1 MLMLIFIPPDFH
13 SSSLCCVPPSQA
25 EGPCKCNGWKSQ
37 NPPPTPPQTEQPSSA
52 VNLQEPCRSCSHTL
66 GASAAPSTLL
76 FLLFFFRSNCGCIRQ
91 RLSSVHPRRPRHP
104 PGECFRGGDEPA
116 AGHRPGCGVSLHL
129 RAQGG
134 GRRHQAGLLLPLQS
148 ECPPPSA
155 SVLLTASRDALTSL
169 SFIRSC

>member
-1 MLMLIFIPPDFH
+1 MLIFFPPDFH

-76 FLLFFFRSNCGCIRQ
+76 SLLLFFGQ
-91 RLSSVHPRRPRHP
+91 TAVASVN
-104 PGECFRGGDEPA
+104 
-116 AGHRPGCGVSLHL
+116 VSLHFIPGDHVTHL
-129 RAQGG
+129 ENVSEEEMNR
-134 GRRHQAGLLLPLQS
+134 LLGIVLDVEYLYTCVHKEEDADTKQVYFSLFKVSPRLP
-148 ECPPPSA
+148 PPPSCLPA
-155 SVLLTASRDALTSL
+155 GRDALTSL